1 MHFVCLATRLLKTKK
16 SARHNPLF
24 ANNYATHP
32 PILIFFTDRLSS
44 KLFLI
49 WLLKI
54 QPRLK
59 YVTTVPCNL
68 SLITALVC
76 DSRSFSDIIVS
87 LGSVAMHKRFG
98 GGSLIHT
105 LLQWRSQD
113 LEVGTQWVWGTEV
126 PQRSPGA
133 EPLVGVSGG
142 EAPPPE
148 SLQHITDIWLP
159 NHAQFCVF
167 S

>member
-1 MHFVCLATRLLKTKK
+1 
-16 SARHNPLF
+16 
-24 ANNYATHP
+24 
-32 PILIFFTDRLSS
+32 
-44 KLFLI
+44 
-49 WLLKI
+49 
-54 QPRLK
+54 
-59 YVTTVPCNL
+59 
-68 SLITALVC
+68 
-76 DSRSFSDIIVS
+76 
-87 LGSVAMHKRFG
+87 MHKRFG